1 MALAIRIF
9 LGIVGAAF
17 AFIGFRANAEFWIV
31 TYAKYPDTQQIY
43 VAISLAAGGI
53 KYGLAVYAA
62 WYGFRL
68 WRERGLF
75 VLFIAAL
82 VFDLI
87 SGLGYARLTRAEIS
101 VEQIEIATRRDA
113 AERELQAVVGK
124 LSTLAIARTVGSLQA
139 ELQPLEAQGHCD
151 TPFRARS
158 DRCNT
163 IARLRGDLADAEAR
177 DGYEKRRLELREQL
191 LSLPEPREADP
202 QAGVIADALSAA
214 LAPLGITV
222 SPAAAKHGL
231 GLLLV
236 LLVELGPVGCFRAAV
251 AARERPLPPP
261 EPVAEPVNRPASAKY
276 RPSPAV
282 AARPQAPVLR
292 VVPTPKRSADP
303 LLAIFERA
311 ALDPAAA
318 PNWLKVQPD
327 GWQHFGQGDAA
338 AATGVSKPT
347 VGRRI
352 KKLESSGAI
361 ASRVTNQGTAIK
373 LLYPL
378 KSVA

>member
-202 QAGVIADALSAA
+202 QAGVIAAA
-214 LAPLGITV
+214 RHHREPCCRKARPRAAARVASRARAGRMLPGRCRRSGAP
-222 SPAAAKHGL
+222 PAAPG
-231 GLLLV
+231 
-236 LLVELGPVGCFRAAV
+236 
-251 AARERPLPPP
+251 ARRG
-261 EPVAEPVNRPASAKY
+261 AG
-276 RPSPAV
+276 
-282 AARPQAPVLR
+282 Q
-292 VVPTPKRSADP
+292 PTG
-303 LLAIFERA
+303 I
-311 ALDPAAA
+311 
-318 PNWLKVQPD
+318 
-327 GWQHFGQGDAA
+327 G
-338 AATGVSKPT
+338 
-347 VGRRI
+347 
-352 KKLESSGAI
+352 
-361 ASRVTNQGTAIK
+361 
-373 LLYPL
+373 
-378 KSVA
+378 